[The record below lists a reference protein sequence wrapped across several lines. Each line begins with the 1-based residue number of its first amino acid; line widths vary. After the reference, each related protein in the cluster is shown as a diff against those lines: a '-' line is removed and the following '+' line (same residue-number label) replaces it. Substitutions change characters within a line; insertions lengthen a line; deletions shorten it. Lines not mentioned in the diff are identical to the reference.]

1 MGNLA
6 SALGHV
12 WHHAHL
18 MSDQEHGV
26 TVERRGAI
34 AVWTLDRPD
43 RMNALGR
50 STVRELGRLAR
61 EARHDTSLRAV
72 VLTGRGDRAFCA
84 GADLKERQSMS
95 EEDVRDFL
103 GLYRAAF
110 DAIDRLPKPVIA
122 AVNGVAFGGGLELA
136 LACDL
141 RVMSSTTQIGLTE
154 VSLAIIPGAGGT
166 QRITRLVGPAK
177 AKELILL
184 ARRIDA
190 QEALALGIVNR
201 VAEGR
206 SALDVAL
213 ELAAPF
219 ENAAPIAVAAALD
232 AIDAASDLPLD
243 AGLLHERRCYERT
256 LESQDRL
263 EALAAFREKRAP
275 RYLGH

>member
-1 MGNLA
+1 
-6 SALGHV
+6 
-12 WHHAHL
+12 
-18 MSDQEHGV
+18 MSDLEHGV
-26 TVERRGAI
+26 TVERHGAV

-50 STVRELGRLAR
+50 ATVRELGRLAR
-61 EARHDTSLRAV
+61 EARTDTSIRAV
-72 VLTGRGDRAFCA
+72 VLTGRGDKAFCA
-84 GADLKERQSMS
+84 GADLKERQGMN

-122 AVNGVAFGGGLELA
+122 AINGVAFGGGLELA

-141 RVMSSTTQIGLTE
+141 RVMASSAKVGLTE

-184 ARRIDA
+184 ARRLDA
-190 QEALALGIVNR
+190 NEALALGIVNR
-201 VAEGR
+201 VAD
-206 SALDVAL
+206 SALEGAL
-213 ELAAPF
+213 EMAKAF
-219 ENAAPIAVAAALD
+219 ETSAPIAVAAALD
-232 AIDAASDLPLD
+232 AIDGASDLPLD

-263 EALAAFREKRAP
+263 EALAAFRDKRPP
-275 RYLGH
+275 RYEGR